1 VVLDPAAKKSIPSL
15 KIRALHGS
23 IWSTVGFGGSQLLRL
38 VSNLLLTRLLF
49 PEVFG
54 IIALVQ
60 VVLQGIKM
68 FSDVG
73 ITTSIVRDSRG
84 DEPEYLGTA
93 WTLQAIRGGLIWL
106 ISCLFAYPASILY
119 HSPDLISLIP
129 AIGFI
134 AVIQGFNAPGV
145 MTLRRHM
152 DLGRLLIWELLTQIV
167 SVATTVVLAWQY
179 QSIWA
184 IPVGGVVGALFGCF
198 SSYQMSQSGR
208 CRFQLEP
215 SALTNIF
222 SFGKW
227 IFLSTAL
234 TFLVRQGD
242 ILVLGTFLS
251 KEQLGM
257 FSIAAIWS
265 KMIFQLVLKI
275 NNQVMMP
282 LYAKVYR
289 EDKESIKNKI
299 RKGRLIL
306 LVATLPV
313 VWLTVAGGQFLI
325 DTLYD
330 SRYASA
336 GWMLQILS
344 IGVVGSVITATAG
357 SALLSFGD
365 SFSFMLFQVSRA
377 VLLVGCMLLG
387 GYYFNTVG
395 LIVGASISNIVSYPC
410 LAIALHRHKVW
421 TPLLD
426 LGAFGLSGF
435 VIIVGL
441 WVTNGITVINN

>member
-1 VVLDPAAKKSIPSL
+1 MDPAAKKSAPSL
-15 KIRALHGS
+15 KTRALHGS
-23 IWSTVGFGGSQLLRL
+23 MWSTVGFGGSQLLRL
-38 VSNLLLTRLLF
+38 LSNLLLTRLLF

-73 ITTSIVRDSRG
+73 IATSIVRDSRG
-84 DEPEYLGTA
+84 DEADYLNTA

-106 ISCLFAYPASILY
+106 VSCLFAYPASILY
-119 HSPDLISLIP
+119 HSPDLITLIP
-129 AIGFI
+129 AIGFT

-152 DLGRLLIWELLTQIV
+152 DLRGLLVWELLTQIV

-184 IPVGGVVGALFGCF
+184 IPIGGIVGALFGYF
-198 SSYQMSQSGR
+198 SSYPMSQSGR
-208 CRFQLEP
+208 CKFRLEP
-215 SALTNIF
+215 SALSNIL

-282 LYAKVYR
+282 LYAMVYR
-289 EDKESIKNKI
+289 EDKKSIKNKI
-299 RKGRLIL
+299 RKGRLTL
-306 LVATLPV
+306 LAATLPL
-313 VWLTVAGGQFLI
+313 VWITALGGQFLI
-325 DTLYD
+325 DILYD
-330 SRYASA
+330 SRYVSA

-344 IGVVGSVITATAG
+344 IGAVGSVITATAG
-357 SALLSFGD
+357 SILLSFGD

-395 LIVGASISNIVSYPC
+395 LIVGAAFSNIISYPC

-421 TPLLD
+421 IPSLD
-426 LGAFGLSGF
+426 LGAFGLSAV
-435 VIIVGL
+435 VIVTGL
-441 WVTNGITVINN
+441 WITNGITVVNN